1 MENASAEARIE
12 EREPGLFQKPPE
24 SGIWWISFAD
34 SEGHRRREKGGKK
47 AAARD
52 LLRTRKAQ
60 VQRNEHIPPRQKR
73 IWTFSRLAAENI
85 KYKTARLAALSI
97 ETDESRLKQL
107 LPVMGHIRIDRLTAA
122 RIEELL
128 GTMKSGRSGST
139 INRYRSFVSSC
150 FAFAVKTN
158 RATANP
164 CARVA
169 RWKENESRIRW
180 LRPEEETRVRK
191 AFVADQHE
199 WEFDLAVYTG
209 MRRGEQFGL
218 KWADVDVEHNV
229 ATVRGKTGRRHVQL
243 NDEAKGALEKLRA
256 MSGEKEF
263 VCPDANA
270 GAKRDTRHWLHDAL
284 VEADVKNFR
293 WHDLRHTFA
302 SRLVMAGADI
312 RTVQE
317 LLGHASIVMTMKYSH
332 LSSEHRQRAVSK
344 KEKR

>member
-1 MENASAEARIE
+1 MQKVPGVF
-12 EREPGLFQKPPE
+12 ERPPD
-24 SGIWWISFAD
+24 SGVYWISYTD
-34 SEGHRRREKGGKK
+34 SDGNRRREKAGKLT
-47 AAARD
+47 AALD
-52 LLRTRKAQ
+52 LIRSRKQQ
-60 VQRNEHIPPRQKR
+60 VAKNEHIPPRQKR
-73 IWTFSRLAAENI
+73 VWMFSRLAAENI
-85 KYKTARLAALSI
+85 KYKTARLAPLSI

-139 INRYRSFVSSC
+139 INRLRSFVSSC

-191 AFVADQHE
+191 AFVSDQHE
-199 WEFDLAVYTG
+199 WEFDLALYTG
-209 MRRGEQFGL
+209 MRRGEQFGA
-218 KWADVDVEHNV
+218 KWAEVDVDHNV
-229 ATVRGKTGRRHVQL
+229 MTVRGKTGRRHVQL
-243 NDEAKGALEKLRA
+243 NDDAKAALEKLRA
-256 MSGEKEF
+256 MSGDKEF
-263 VCPDANA
+263 VCPDANG
-270 GAKRDTRHWLHDAL
+270 GAKRDTRQWLHDAL
-284 VEADVKNFR
+284 HEADVKNFH

-344 KEKR
+344 KEKP